1 MSRRCRC
8 KIKITA
14 HKKHVFRRRK
24 NNIKIRF
31 IISEAALIM
40 KGVLL
45 SARKGYMWCKDL
57 DGGDGSGRKVKGGGL
72 MRQWLRLEVKGRG
85 HIVSDKNTKTD

>member
-31 IISEAALIM
+31 IISEAALLM

-45 SARKGYMWCKDL
+45 SARKGYMWCKNL
-57 DGGDGSGRKVKGGGL
+57 DGGGGMGVEGKW
-72 MRQWLRLEVKGRG
+72 REAG
-85 HIVSDKNTKTD
+85 